1 MRHGNK
7 NNNLSRTASHRRA
20 LLMNLGCQLITYKRI
35 TTTVAKA
42 KALRSYIEPLI
53 TKTKATESKEAIS
66 HNHRIVFSY
75 LNDKAAVKE
84 LFTVVAPKVVGRPGG
99 YTRIIKLG
107 ARQGDNAEMAMIEL
121 VDFNEI
127 YNNSKVEGAEPAK
140 KTRRSGGAKKAA
152 GSSTTE
158 AKLST
163 DTNEISDAVV
173 VEETV
178 VTPVVET
185 VAPIVESISAPVV
198 EVAPIVEEIVSA
210 PAEEVTPV
218 AKEVV
223 AASTEEAAPLASA
236 SVSNSS
242 DDLTIIEGIGP
253 KAAEVLVA
261 AGIDT
266 FAKLANTAAEAVKE
280 ILTSATARVGHLD
293 PTTWAQQS
301 QLAAD
306 GNMEELEALKLRL
319 NNGKEV

>member
-7 NNNLSRTASHRRA
+7 NNNLSRTASHRKA

-53 TKTKATESKEAIS
+53 TKTKATDTKEAIS

-127 YNNSKVEGAEPAK
+127 YGKSVETATEPAK
-140 KTRRSGGAKKAA
+140 KTRRSGGAKAK
-152 GSSTTE
+152 TE
-158 AKLST
+158 AGFT
-163 DTNEISDAVV
+163 DAEIA
-173 VEETV
+173 T
-178 VTPVVET
+178 
-185 VAPIVESISAPVV
+185 
-198 EVAPIVEEIVSA
+198 A
-210 PAEEVTPV
+210 PAPKAQL
-218 AKEVV
+218 AKG
-223 AASTEEAAPLASA
+223 
-236 SVSNSS
+236 
-242 DDLTIIEGIGP
+242 DDLKIIEGIGP
-253 KAAEVLVA
+253 KAAETLVA
-261 AGIDT
+261 AGIVT
-266 FAKLANTAAEAVKE
+266 FADLAATSAEKLKE
-280 ILTSATARVGHLD
+280 ILDASEGNFNAAD
-293 PTTWAQQS
+293 PTTWTQQA

-306 GNMEELEALKLRL
+306 GKMDELKELQDRL
-319 NNGKEV
+319 NGGKEA